1 MMWLLEDVLFLAHFW
16 IVRVAVSLCVADET
30 NDWLGSTVNASGFA
44 ACDQSQ
50 SVIPGDHRHHHDDNP
65 IYRVEL
71 PIFDRTGS
79 MNPTQ
84 LSTFGP
90 S

>member
-16 IVRVAVSLCVADET
+16 IARVAVSLCVADET
-30 NDWLGSTVNASGFA
+30 NDWLGSTVNAPGFA

-50 SVIPGDHRHHHDDNP
+50 SVIPSDHRHHRDDNP

-71 PIFDRTGS
+71 LYKIHES
-79 MNPTQ
+79 TQ
-84 LSTFGP
+84 LSAFGP